1 MPGDTENILAMEKFD
16 GLLKSVKC
24 EDNLLTLTF
33 EDDAAFAYAHKVWDW
48 VNGADNHNFLMVAG
62 KGDCGDNRYRIPYLV
77 SKLDYDEAGNVARL
91 TAKKGTWKELIHSYE
106 LRVGQVPLTKEL
118 GLSRRDYTKDDSL
131 NLHTDFQTKLKVKTG
146 NVFGEFNCNPCGTEG
161 SIKFEFIAKTKYLVP
176 VDLVFK
182 MYPEN
187 VKAEFILNFEFVSDF
202 GTSGQP
208 KVKKTDLEKRWTL
221 GKIPLAG
228 VAIPGDILTLGPVI
242 DFQVGIEYAG
252 EMGLKLSTGGKAS
265 LPNSA
270 IVEADLLH
278 SENNKFSGWVPQF
291 DAQPL
296 KLEGR
301 VSARSKTDIAP
312 TRPLEGRAIGF
323 GFGTGLRLQLPYLE
337 FKTDYNLSPGGGA
350 CDKGDEYQQAV
361 RARFSWGYELKFTA
375 GKINGEQNV
384 DVTLGSSSRT
394 IFDNFCIAEWDKFVP
409 GQKSE
414 LPGSSTPP
422 TPGPG
427 PTPPAGGKPPNTCTA
442 NGKSGTCID
451 KSTCKGTTTTGK
463 CLNDPD
469 NVLCCTEADATPPPP
484 GNGKTPNTC
493 TANGKSGTCIDKSTC
508 KGTTTTGKCLNDPDN
523 VLVSVPNLITKAQML
538 TLKPVLYGS

>member
-24 EDNLLTLTF
+24 EDNLLTLAF
-33 EDDAAFAYAHKVWDW
+33 EDDAAFANAQKVWDW

-62 KGDCGDNRYRIPYLV
+62 KGDCGDNPYRIPYLV

-118 GLSRRDYTKDDSL
+118 GLSRRDYTKDASFS
-131 NLHTDFQTKLKVKTG
+131 LHTDFRTKLKVKTG
-146 NVFGEFNCNPCGTEG
+146 NVFGEFNCNPCGTDG
-161 SIKFEFIAKTKYLVP
+161 SIKFEFIAKTKFLVP

-202 GTSGQP
+202 GTSGKP
-208 KVKKTDLEKRWTL
+208 KDKKTGLEKRWTL

-228 VAIPGDILTLGPVI
+228 IAIPGDILTLGPVI

-301 VSARSKTDIAP
+301 VSAKIKPYIEPTLQLEGEAIGTSLFVTPKFENPCKTDCI
-312 TRPLEGRAIGF
+312 LIGF

-337 FKTDYNLSPGGGA
+337 VKADYNLCKLAP
-350 CDKGDEYQQAV
+350 KYP
-361 RARFSWGYELKFTA
+361 
-375 GKINGEQNV
+375 I
-384 DVTLGSSSRT
+384 SS
-394 IFDNFCIAEWDKFVP
+394 IKVN
-409 GQKSE
+409 
-414 LPGSSTPP
+414 LYSTWWRCMPQ
-422 TPGPG
+422 GRRI
-427 PTPPAGGKPPNTCTA
+427 PAGCPR
-442 NGKSGTCID
+442 
-451 KSTCKGTTTTGK
+451 
-463 CLNDPD
+463 
-469 NVLCCTEADATPPPP
+469 ATLM
-484 GNGKTPNTC
+484 G
-493 TANGKSGTCIDKSTC
+493 
-508 KGTTTTGKCLNDPDN
+508 L
-523 VLVSVPNLITKAQML
+523 
-538 TLKPVLYGS
+538 

>member
-1 MPGDTENILAMEKFD
+1 MLTPGDTENILAMEKFD
-16 GLLKSVKC
+16 GLLTSVKC
-24 EDNLLTLTF
+24 EDTLLTLTF
-33 EDDAAFAYAHKVWDW
+33 EDDDAFAYAQKVWDW

-62 KGDCGDNRYRIPYLV
+62 KGDCGDNPYRIPYLV

-118 GLSRRDYTKDDSL
+118 GLTRRDYTKDASFS
-131 NLHTDFQTKLKVKTG
+131 LHTDFRTKLKVKTG
-146 NVFGEFNCNPCGTEG
+146 NVFGEFNCNPCGTDG
-161 SIKFEFIAKTKYLVP
+161 SIKFEFIAKTKFLIP

-187 VKAEFILNFEFVSDF
+187 VKAEFIFNFEFVSDF
-202 GTSGQP
+202 GTSGKP
-208 KVKKTDLEKRWTL
+208 TDKKTGLEKRWTL

-228 VAIPGDILTLGPVI
+228 IAIPGDILTLGPVI

-301 VSARSKTDIAP
+301 VSAKIKTYIEPTLQLEGEAIGTSLFVTLKFENSCKTDCV
-312 TRPLEGRAIGF
+312 LIGF

-337 FKTDYNLSPGGGA
+337 GKADYNLCKLAPEHHISPT
-350 CDKGDEYQQAV
+350 KVNFYS
-361 RARFSWGYELKFTA
+361 SWWRCLPQGRRIPTGYPWA
-375 GKINGEQNV
+375 
-384 DVTLGSSSRT
+384 TLVG
-394 IFDNFCIAEWDKFVP
+394 
-409 GQKSE
+409 
-414 LPGSSTPP
+414 L
-422 TPGPG
+422 
-427 PTPPAGGKPPNTCTA
+427 
-442 NGKSGTCID
+442 
-451 KSTCKGTTTTGK
+451 
-463 CLNDPD
+463 
-469 NVLCCTEADATPPPP
+469 
-484 GNGKTPNTC
+484 
-493 TANGKSGTCIDKSTC
+493 
-508 KGTTTTGKCLNDPDN
+508 
-523 VLVSVPNLITKAQML
+523 
-538 TLKPVLYGS
+538 